1 MSQIYKKSKTER
13 ENGILPFLK
22 LEIKNPFM
30 SMELKIKKSKNII
43 NNETYKLID
52 SFNIFKLERNPQIK
66 LVQTR
71 RLSTKLDKKKIVKM
85 NNNIAISENNSFF
98 KEKLKDMKSLDN
110 KTKKYKQIKI
120 KNFKLSSKRERYIS
134 LLKKYNLNDIKLKTK
149 IIDDSKTNN
158 NTLSTKPN
166 KSTSNVVTENQ
177 IKDSKSTTQRLKP
190 KKIKILKKDFN
201 KSFSKFLSIEKTLN
215 DTKKD
220 TLHIIQRI
228 KRYKVISDR
237 ETQNLSDTF
246 QKKEE
251 SIKKVDNLI
260 NEENDNKN
268 RITDIDYNKLLG
280 PLNKTNSQMF
290 QKIKINQK
298 QNGQIWLKQSTAN
311 MIKFGQY
318 FNRMDDEQFF
328 KQRKKIIKK
337 FAAIEKDSDI
347 IDGIKTE
354 RCRYNYGKG
363 IKKNNK
369 IITKLAEDNLD
380 FFRNVSKKFN
390 NSLIFSQN
398 FYLFLFLIN
407 NILYIYSV

>member
-13 ENGILPFLK
+13 ENGILAFLK

-52 SFNIFKLERNPQIK
+52 SFNIFKLERNPKIK

-71 RLSTKLDKKKIVKM
+71 RLSTKLDKIKIVKT

-390 NSLIFSQN
+390 NS
-398 FYLFLFLIN
+398 
-407 NILYIYSV
+407 

>member
-1 MSQIYKKSKTER
+1 
-13 ENGILPFLK
+13 
-22 LEIKNPFM
+22 
-30 SMELKIKKSKNII
+30 
-43 NNETYKLID
+43 
-52 SFNIFKLERNPQIK
+52 
-66 LVQTR
+66 
-71 RLSTKLDKKKIVKM
+71 M

-201 KSFSKFLSIEKTLN
+201 KSFSKFLSIEKALN

-220 TLHIIQRI
+220 TLNIIQRI

-390 NSLIFSQN
+390 NS
-398 FYLFLFLIN
+398 
-407 NILYIYSV
+407 

>member
-71 RLSTKLDKKKIVKM
+71 RLSTKLDKIKIVKM

-201 KSFSKFLSIEKTLN
+201 KSFSKFLSIEKALN

-347 IDGIKTE
+347 VDRIKTE

-390 NSLIFSQN
+390 NS
-398 FYLFLFLIN
+398 
-407 NILYIYSV
+407 

>member
-71 RLSTKLDKKKIVKM
+71 RLSTKLDKIKIVKM

-201 KSFSKFLSIEKTLN
+201 KSFSKFLSIEKALN

-280 PLNKTNSQMF
+280 PLNKTNNQMF

-390 NSLIFSQN
+390 NS
-398 FYLFLFLIN
+398 
-407 NILYIYSV
+407 

>member
-134 LLKKYNLNDIKLKTK
+134 LLKKYNLNDIKPKTK

-290 QKIKINQK
+290 KKIKINQK
-298 QNGQIWLKQSTAN
+298 QNGQIWLKKSTAN

-390 NSLIFSQN
+390 NS
-398 FYLFLFLIN
+398 
-407 NILYIYSV
+407 

>member
-52 SFNIFKLERNPQIK
+52 TFNIFKLERNPQIK

-134 LLKKYNLNDIKLKTK
+134 LLKKYNLNDIKPKTK

-237 ETQNLSDTF
+237 ETKNLSDTF

-390 NSLIFSQN
+390 NS
-398 FYLFLFLIN
+398 
-407 NILYIYSV
+407 

>member
-52 SFNIFKLERNPQIK
+52 SFNIFKLERNPKIK

-71 RLSTKLDKKKIVKM
+71 RLSTKLDKIKIVKT

-390 NSLIFSQN
+390 NS
-398 FYLFLFLIN
+398 
-407 NILYIYSV
+407 

>member
-134 LLKKYNLNDIKLKTK
+134 LLKKYNLNDIKPKTK

-260 NEENDNKN
+260 NEENDSKN

-390 NSLIFSQN
+390 NS
-398 FYLFLFLIN
+398 
-407 NILYIYSV
+407 

>member
-110 KTKKYKQIKI
+110 KTKKYKQIK
-120 KNFKLSSKRERYIS
+120 NFKLSSKRERYIS

-201 KSFSKFLSIEKTLN
+201 KSFSKFLSIEKALN

-390 NSLIFSQN
+390 NS
-398 FYLFLFLIN
+398 
-407 NILYIYSV
+407 

>member
-110 KTKKYKQIKI
+110 KSKKYKQIKI

-201 KSFSKFLSIEKTLN
+201 KSFSKFLSIEKALN

-390 NSLIFSQN
+390 NS
-398 FYLFLFLIN
+398 
-407 NILYIYSV
+407 

>member
-71 RLSTKLDKKKIVKM
+71 RLSTKLDKIKIVKM

-134 LLKKYNLNDIKLKTK
+134 LLKKYNLNDIKPKTK

-190 KKIKILKKDFN
+190 KKIKILKKDFMN

-390 NSLIFSQN
+390 NS
-398 FYLFLFLIN
+398 
-407 NILYIYSV
+407 

>member
-71 RLSTKLDKKKIVKM
+71 RLSTKLDKIKIVKM

-110 KTKKYKQIKI
+110 KSKKYKQIKI

-177 IKDSKSTTQRLKP
+177 VKDSKSTTQRLKP

-390 NSLIFSQN
+390 NS
-398 FYLFLFLIN
+398 
-407 NILYIYSV
+407 

>member
-110 KTKKYKQIKI
+110 KAKKYKQIKI

-134 LLKKYNLNDIKLKTK
+134 LLKKYNLNDIKPKTK

-201 KSFSKFLSIEKTLN
+201 KSFSKFLSIEKALN

-390 NSLIFSQN
+390 NS
-398 FYLFLFLIN
+398 
-407 NILYIYSV
+407 

>member
-71 RLSTKLDKKKIVKM
+71 RLSTKLDKIKIVKM

-390 NSLIFSQN
+390 NS
-398 FYLFLFLIN
+398 
-407 NILYIYSV
+407 

>member
-71 RLSTKLDKKKIVKM
+71 RLSTKLDKIKIVKM

-380 FFRNVSKKFN
+380 FFRNISKKFN
-390 NSLIFSQN
+390 NS
-398 FYLFLFLIN
+398 
-407 NILYIYSV
+407 

>member
-201 KSFSKFLSIEKTLN
+201 KSFSKFLSIEKALN

-390 NSLIFSQN
+390 NS
-398 FYLFLFLIN
+398 
-407 NILYIYSV
+407 

>member
-134 LLKKYNLNDIKLKTK
+134 LLKKYNLNDIKPKTK

-201 KSFSKFLSIEKTLN
+201 KSFSKFLSIEKALN

-390 NSLIFSQN
+390 NS
-398 FYLFLFLIN
+398 
-407 NILYIYSV
+407 

>member
-71 RLSTKLDKKKIVKM
+71 RLSTKLDKIKIVKM

-201 KSFSKFLSIEKTLN
+201 KSFSKFLSIEKALN

-354 RCRYNYGKG
+354 RYRYNYGKG

-390 NSLIFSQN
+390 NS
-398 FYLFLFLIN
+398 
-407 NILYIYSV
+407 

>member
-71 RLSTKLDKKKIVKM
+71 RLSTKLDKIKIVKM

-134 LLKKYNLNDIKLKTK
+134 LLKKYNLNDIKPKTK

-268 RITDIDYNKLLG
+268 QITDIDYNKLLG

-390 NSLIFSQN
+390 NS
-398 FYLFLFLIN
+398 
-407 NILYIYSV
+407 

>member
-52 SFNIFKLERNPQIK
+52 SFHIFKLERNPQIK

-98 KEKLKDMKSLDN
+98 KEKLKNMKSLDN
-110 KTKKYKQIKI
+110 KTKKYKQI

-134 LLKKYNLNDIKLKTK
+134 LLKKYNLNDIKPKTK

-390 NSLIFSQN
+390 NS
-398 FYLFLFLIN
+398 
-407 NILYIYSV
+407 

>member
-110 KTKKYKQIKI
+110 KAKKYKQIKI

-390 NSLIFSQN
+390 NS
-398 FYLFLFLIN
+398 
-407 NILYIYSV
+407 

>member
-390 NSLIFSQN
+390 NS
-398 FYLFLFLIN
+398 
-407 NILYIYSV
+407 

>member
-134 LLKKYNLNDIKLKTK
+134 LLKKYNLNDIKPKTK

-201 KSFSKFLSIEKTLN
+201 KSFSKFLSIEKALN

-380 FFRNVSKKFN
+380 YFRNVSKKFN
-390 NSLIFSQN
+390 NS
-398 FYLFLFLIN
+398 
-407 NILYIYSV
+407 

>member
-134 LLKKYNLNDIKLKTK
+134 LLKKYNLNDIKPKTK

-390 NSLIFSQN
+390 NS
-398 FYLFLFLIN
+398 
-407 NILYIYSV
+407 

>member
-71 RLSTKLDKKKIVKM
+71 RLSTKLDKIKIVEM

-110 KTKKYKQIKI
+110 KTKKYKQI

-201 KSFSKFLSIEKTLN
+201 KSFSKFLSIEKALN

-390 NSLIFSQN
+390 NS
-398 FYLFLFLIN
+398 
-407 NILYIYSV
+407 

>member
-13 ENGILPFLK
+13 ENGILAFLK

-52 SFNIFKLERNPQIK
+52 SFNIFKLERNPKIK

-71 RLSTKLDKKKIVKM
+71 RLSTKLDKIKIVKT

-268 RITDIDYNKLLG
+268 QITDIDYNKLLG

-380 FFRNVSKKFN
+380 FFRNISKKFN
-390 NSLIFSQN
+390 NS
-398 FYLFLFLIN
+398 
-407 NILYIYSV
+407 

>member
-134 LLKKYNLNDIKLKTK
+134 LLKKYNLNDIKPKTK

-201 KSFSKFLSIEKTLN
+201 KSFSKFLSIEKALN

-268 RITDIDYNKLLG
+268 QITDIDYNKLLG

-390 NSLIFSQN
+390 NS
-398 FYLFLFLIN
+398 
-407 NILYIYSV
+407 

>member
-71 RLSTKLDKKKIVKM
+71 RLSTKLDKKNIVKM

-110 KTKKYKQIKI
+110 KSKKYKQIKI

-177 IKDSKSTTQRLKP
+177 VKDSKSTTQRLKP

-390 NSLIFSQN
+390 NS
-398 FYLFLFLIN
+398 
-407 NILYIYSV
+407 

>member
-71 RLSTKLDKKKIVKM
+71 RLSTKLDKIKIVKM

-201 KSFSKFLSIEKTLN
+201 KSFSKFLSIEKALN

-268 RITDIDYNKLLG
+268 QITDIDYNKLLG

-380 FFRNVSKKFN
+380 FFRNISKKFN
-390 NSLIFSQN
+390 NS
-398 FYLFLFLIN
+398 
-407 NILYIYSV
+407 

>member
-71 RLSTKLDKKKIVKM
+71 RLSTKLDKIKIVKM

-98 KEKLKDMKSLDN
+98 KEKLKKMKSLDN
-110 KTKKYKQIKI
+110 KTKKYKQI

-201 KSFSKFLSIEKTLN
+201 KSFSKFLSIEKALN

-390 NSLIFSQN
+390 NS
-398 FYLFLFLIN
+398 
-407 NILYIYSV
+407 

>member
-71 RLSTKLDKKKIVKM
+71 RLSTKLDKIKIVKM

-166 KSTSNVVTENQ
+166 KSTSNMVTENQ

-201 KSFSKFLSIEKTLN
+201 KSFSKFLSIEKALN

-347 IDGIKTE
+347 VDRIKTE

-390 NSLIFSQN
+390 NS
-398 FYLFLFLIN
+398 
-407 NILYIYSV
+407 

>member
-110 KTKKYKQIKI
+110 KAKKYKQIKI

-201 KSFSKFLSIEKTLN
+201 KSFSKFLSIEKALN

-390 NSLIFSQN
+390 NS
-398 FYLFLFLIN
+398 
-407 NILYIYSV
+407 

>member
-52 SFNIFKLERNPQIK
+52 SFNIFKLERNPKIK

-71 RLSTKLDKKKIVKM
+71 RLSTKLDKIKIVKT

-201 KSFSKFLSIEKTLN
+201 KSFSKFLSIEKALN

-220 TLHIIQRI
+220 TLNIIQRI

-347 IDGIKTE
+347 VDGIKTE

-390 NSLIFSQN
+390 NS
-398 FYLFLFLIN
+398 
-407 NILYIYSV
+407 

>member
-71 RLSTKLDKKKIVKM
+71 RLSTKLDKIKIVKM

-380 FFRNVSKKFN
+380 FFRNVSKKFD
-390 NSLIFSQN
+390 NS
-398 FYLFLFLIN
+398 
-407 NILYIYSV
+407 

>member
-134 LLKKYNLNDIKLKTK
+134 LLKKYNLNDIKQKTK

-201 KSFSKFLSIEKTLN
+201 KSFSKFLSIEKALN

-390 NSLIFSQN
+390 NS
-398 FYLFLFLIN
+398 
-407 NILYIYSV
+407 

>member
-149 IIDDSKTNN
+149 IIEDSKTNN

-190 KKIKILKKDFN
+190 KKIKI
-201 KSFSKFLSIEKTLN
+201 TLN

-390 NSLIFSQN
+390 NS
-398 FYLFLFLIN
+398 
-407 NILYIYSV
+407 

>member
-190 KKIKILKKDFN
+190 KKIKISKKDFN

-369 IITKLAEDNLD
+369 IIIKLAEDNLD
-380 FFRNVSKKFN
+380 FFRNVSKKFD
-390 NSLIFSQN
+390 NS
-398 FYLFLFLIN
+398 
-407 NILYIYSV
+407 

>member
-66 LVQTR
+66 LIQTR
-71 RLSTKLDKKKIVKM
+71 RLSTKLDKIKIVKM

-98 KEKLKDMKSLDN
+98 KDKLKDMKSLDN

-390 NSLIFSQN
+390 NS
-398 FYLFLFLIN
+398 
-407 NILYIYSV
+407 